1 MANNVLKILA
11 MGKTTKIILLVIIVL
26 LVLGF
31 IFNPFYW
38 LMQPSHALQQPK
50 LSPREDA
57 YFRTLEQKYNAK
69 IKRFYYN
76 FTKNGSDT
84 LSKDDYDKLP
94 FEYSLSID
102 LPENKIIARPS
113 LLDMA
118 EHIRT
123 AILFENKNLKTIVI
137 FTDYERHEYTNNP
150 TERSLVEKMD

>member
-102 LPENKIIARPS
+102 LPDQKTIDRRSI
-113 LLDMA
+113 LDMA
-118 EHIRT
+118 QHIRT
-123 AILFENKNLKTIVI
+123 SILNQNSNLKTIVI
-137 FTDYERHEYTNNP
+137 FTNYEEHRYLNNP
-150 TERSLVEKMD
+150 SKGALVEKMD